1 MKNLKSSLKISF
13 TGDILCDFPELKYAK
28 KRKYNFKNMFE
39 NLKLKENSDLLIGN
53 LETPICSLLPYTFEP
68 YSFNSPIKF
77 LQELKK
83 IGFDILSI
91 ANNHCLDRGE
101 LGAIRTIEE
110 LKNFNIIPSG
120 IYYKNQENYDVVELK
135 GKKIAFIS
143 YTYGTNYNHNHYYLG
158 NNSKIKVNLL
168 KKQDNGI
175 IYSKFNYVLT
185 FLKRYFKSTTIWKI
199 LKCLK
204 NLFNSKKANDVKAYI
219 KDDINNSEWIIDNKY
234 IERIEETI
242 KNAKSNADVVIF
254 LLHSGGQFNAE
265 VGSFSKKI
273 VDIISK
279 SDVDIIIGNH
289 PHIVQKYEIVNG
301 KPVFY
306 SLGNFSF
313 SPMSD
318 YVNFECKPD
327 YSLKVNMYISEND
340 IKYSFE
346 ILKTI
351 ADKKTNHSAIVN
363 TYDLEK
369 KLSTSEKEILIN
381 DCNYII
387 NRVYDTRDIKYI
399 TNLSKEYLIDKGE
412 YQCQE

>member
-1 MKNLKSSLKISF
+1 M
-13 TGDILCDFPELKYAK
+13 
-28 KRKYNFKNMFE
+28 
-39 NLKLKENSDLLIGN
+39 
-53 LETPICSLLPYTFEP
+53 
-68 YSFNSPIKF
+68 
-77 LQELKK
+77 
-83 IGFDILSI
+83 
-91 ANNHCLDRGE
+91 
-101 LGAIRTIEE
+101 
-110 LKNFNIIPSG
+110 
-120 IYYKNQENYDVVELK
+120 
-135 GKKIAFIS
+135 
-143 YTYGTNYNHNHYYLG
+143 
-158 NNSKIKVNLL
+158 
-168 KKQDNGI
+168 
-175 IYSKFNYVLT
+175 LT
-185 FLKRYFKSTTIWKI
+185 FLKRYFKSTTIGKI